1 MWYCEKIF
9 SVYLGKQLFYT
20 CLIKVLCIAGE
31 KCSFQT
37 ANLMCLT
44 WNCWFTTEV
53 KNSDMEMELYIT
65 FLIEGKS

>member
-1 MWYCEKIF
+1 MFNKSI
-9 SVYLGKQLFYT
+9 
-20 CLIKVLCIAGE
+20 LCIAGE